1 MALLKTAEIRNSS
14 CLKTAEIPI
23 LQLKT
28 LSNPLFISIF
38 AYNKNDIYIYGY
50 FI

>member
-1 MALLKTAEIRNSS
+1 MALLKTAGIRNST
-14 CLKTAEIPI
+14 CLKTAEILI

-28 LSNPLFISIF
+28 LPNSLFISIF